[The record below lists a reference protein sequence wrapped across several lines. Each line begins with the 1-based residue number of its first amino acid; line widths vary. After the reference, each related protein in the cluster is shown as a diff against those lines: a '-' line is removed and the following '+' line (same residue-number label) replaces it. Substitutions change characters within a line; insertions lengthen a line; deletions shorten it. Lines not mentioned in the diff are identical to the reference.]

1 MLSLYI
7 IIYASNLKS
16 FEATFKKLSYQS
28 EPFQCTHYRTC
39 VNSFVG
45 SERADLCER
54 LPAGLAAVRP
64 LPAMYAAVRGQTAS
78 IGERLVT
85 HLTLEVRIPVV
96 RFGFGGGVVLDDG
109 CHLVLALIG
118 RFVWI

>member
-1 MLSLYI
+1 MNLYL
-7 IIYASNLKS
+7 Y
-16 FEATFKKLSYQS
+16 
-28 EPFQCTHYRTC
+28 FQCTHYRTC

-54 LPAGLAAVRP
+54 LSAGLAAVRP

>member
-1 MLSLYI
+1 MNLY
-7 IIYASNLKS
+7 LC
-16 FEATFKKLSYQS
+16 
-28 EPFQCTHYRTC
+28 FQCTHYLTC

-45 SERADLCER
+45 SKRADLCER
-54 LPAGLAAVRP
+54 LPAGLAAVWP
-64 LPAMYAAVRGQTAS
+64 LSAVYAAVRGQAAG

-96 RFGFGGGVVLDDG
+96 RFGFGGGVVLDDS